1 MARILTFAEAIS
13 EAMAQAME
21 KDDKVFLMG
30 EDVGKYGGI
39 FGTDVG
45 LYEKFGPERV
55 MDTPIS
61 ESAFIGA
68 ATGAAM
74 AGMRPIAE
82 LMFVD
87 FFGVAMDQIYNHM
100 AKNTYMSG
108 SSVKVPAVLRTA
120 IGGGYGDAA
129 QHSQTLYSLFAHV
142 PGMKVVIPSCAYD
155 AKGLLLSAIF
165 DDNPVMFFE
174 HKLLC
179 GLSWLPYGNREEV
192 PEEMYYLPIGKA
204 NVKREGTD
212 VTIVTV
218 SLMVHRALEA
228 ADLLRE
234 QGISAEVIDLRS
246 LVPLDKETVLTS
258 VRKTG
263 RLLVVDEDYLSF
275 GMSAEICAVA
285 AEDALS
291 SLKAAPMRLAVPDVP
306 LPFSIPLEGAVLPNG
321 KKIAEAAKALVK
333 K

>member
-1 MARILTFAEAIS
+1 MARVLTFAQAIS

-30 EDVGKYGGI
+30 EDVGIYGGI

-45 LYEKFGPERV
+45 LFEKFGKERV

-87 FFGVAMDQIYNHM
+87 FFGVTMDQIFNHM

-108 SSVKVPAVLRTA
+108 GGVKVPVVLRTA
-120 IGGGYGDAA
+120 MGGGYGDAA
-129 QHSQTLYSLFAHV
+129 QHSQTIYSLFAHV
-142 PGMKVVIPSCAYD
+142 PGLKVVIPSTAYD
-155 AKGLLLSAIF
+155 AKGLLLSSIF

-179 GLSWLPYGNREEV
+179 GLDWLPYGTKGDV
-192 PEEMYYLPIGKA
+192 PEDMYYVPIGKA
-204 NVKREGTD
+204 DVKKEGAD

-228 ADLLRE
+228 AQMLE
-234 QGISAEVIDLRS
+234 KEGISAEVVDLRS
-246 LVPLDKETVLTS
+246 LVPLDKETVLES

-263 RLLVVDEDYLSF
+263 RLLVVDEDYLSY
-275 GMSAEICAVA
+275 GMSGEICAIVA
-285 AEDALS
+285 EEAMS
-291 SLKAAPMRLAVPDVP
+291 SLKAPVKRLAVPDVP
-306 LPFSIPLEGAVLPNG
+306 IPFSMPMEGYVLPNA
-321 KKIAEAAKALVK
+321 KKIAAAVKELVK
-333 K
+333 E